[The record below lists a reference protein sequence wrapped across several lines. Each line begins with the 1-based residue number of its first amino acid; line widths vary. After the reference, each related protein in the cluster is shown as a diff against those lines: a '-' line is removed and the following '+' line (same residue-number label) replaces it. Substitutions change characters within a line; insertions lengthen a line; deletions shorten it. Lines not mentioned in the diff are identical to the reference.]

1 MPTFSFTRDGFGRL
15 TGMTES
21 DNGVAW
27 VQNAQYDYAGRL
39 SGKQFAVSTSTNA
52 NGVTTAVMLS
62 EARGYGS

>member
-1 MPTFSFTRDGFGRL
+1 
-15 TGMTES
+15 MTES

-52 NGVTTAVMLS
+52 NGVTTAVMLR
-62 EARGYGS
+62 ARNEIN